1 MTPHLAMAD
10 TCIYVAGADLVF
22 AAAKQQELRQVLAFW
37 WRFLQGSLR
46 LIQWVAC
53 NNAVLD

>member
-1 MTPHLAMAD
+1 MAD